1 MKVANPVEESW
12 RVQLRAICTV
22 SVRVDKEESTA
33 FRHSASCQAA
43 TSHSVGTKEI
53 WCVAFSIGVLWFDR
67 ITNCPRVLEL
77 LCVVPLV
84 WVGICKA
91 VRKKSS
97 WS

>member
-53 WCVAFSIGVLWFDR
+53 WSHYDPESSTWIIVSKTQADR
-67 ITNCPRVLEL
+67 L
-77 LCVVPLV
+77 
-84 WVGICKA
+84 
-91 VRKKSS
+91 
-97 WS
+97 